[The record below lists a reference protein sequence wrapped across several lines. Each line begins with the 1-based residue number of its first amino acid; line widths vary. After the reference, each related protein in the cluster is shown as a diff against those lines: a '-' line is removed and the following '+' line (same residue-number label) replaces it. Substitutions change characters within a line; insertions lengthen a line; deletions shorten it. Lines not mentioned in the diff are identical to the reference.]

1 MNSKNTLTDYYSIL
15 QIDLIR
21 KDKYIDLSHLSI
33 CYTWGKKSHIRTI
46 NLKYQLQLKN
56 KIADKIT
63 RVSKMWLKNNSET
76 NKEEILRK
84 IFIPPE
90 LR

>member
-1 MNSKNTLTDYYSIL
+1 MIYHIVSFTIHGQKL
-15 QIDLIR
+15 
-21 KDKYIDLSHLSI
+21 
-33 CYTWGKKSHIRTI
+33 KSHIRTI

>member
-1 MNSKNTLTDYYSIL
+1 MIYHIL
-15 QIDLIR
+15 SFTIHGQKL
-21 KDKYIDLSHLSI
+21 
-33 CYTWGKKSHIRTI
+33 KSHIRTI

-63 RVSKMWLKNNSET
+63 RVSKMWLKINSDT
-76 NKEEILRK
+76 NKEKILRK

-90 LR
+90 LRQKILLVT

>member
-1 MNSKNTLTDYYSIL
+1 MIYHIL
-15 QIDLIR
+15 SFTIHGQKL
-21 KDKYIDLSHLSI
+21 
-33 CYTWGKKSHIRTI
+33 KSHIRTI

>member
-1 MNSKNTLTDYYSIL
+1 MIYHIL
-15 QIDLIR
+15 SFTIHGQKL
-21 KDKYIDLSHLSI
+21 
-33 CYTWGKKSHIRTI
+33 KSHIRTI

-63 RVSKMWLKNNSET
+63 RVSKMWLKNISDT
-76 NKEEILRK
+76 NKEKILRK

-90 LR
+90 LRQKILLVT

>member
-1 MNSKNTLTDYYSIL
+1 MIYHIL
-15 QIDLIR
+15 SFTIHGQKL
-21 KDKYIDLSHLSI
+21 
-33 CYTWGKKSHIRTI
+33 KSHIRTI

-90 LR
+90 LRQKILLVT

>member
-1 MNSKNTLTDYYSIL
+1 MIYHIVSFTIHGQKL
-15 QIDLIR
+15 
-21 KDKYIDLSHLSI
+21 
-33 CYTWGKKSHIRTI
+33 KSHIRTI

-76 NKEEILRK
+76 NKEEILRNV
-84 IFIPPE
+84 FIPAV
-90 LR
+90 LRQKILLVI

>member
-1 MNSKNTLTDYYSIL
+1 MIYHIL
-15 QIDLIR
+15 SFTIHGQKL
-21 KDKYIDLSHLSI
+21 
-33 CYTWGKKSHIRTI
+33 KSHIRTI

-63 RVSKMWLKNNSET
+63 RVSKMWLKNNSDT
-76 NKEEILRK
+76 NKEKILRK

-90 LR
+90 LRQKILLVT